1 MLKIFKGDD
10 TGGTFGRTLEF
21 TIAAA
26 DGISLAGCYAEFV
39 FDGIVKTFAAPLVD
53 GETREIFYSHN
64 ETKDM
69 RLGVRSAMFRIID
82 SAGKVRTMDNT
93 VAVKVTNVVAE
104 AYPGSSSATVTISGA
119 INWGDIEGRPATVV
133 QTINGAEPDE
143 NGNVDVTEFGGD
155 MNHADFNELEDA
167 TAADTIGAL
176 KSKYNALLA
185 ICKGVSPVKRTRM
198 ACSRSPPAAATAAC
212 RASPTTRGKASRLCE
227 GFSTTST

>member
-104 AYPGSSSATVTISGA
+104 AYPGSSGATVTIGGA
-119 INWGDIEGRPATVV
+119 IKWGDIDGRPATVV
-133 QTINGAEPDE
+133 QTVLLFGA
-143 NGNVDVTEFGGD
+143 
-155 MNHADFNELEDA
+155 
-167 TAADTIGAL
+167 
-176 KSKYNALLA
+176 
-185 ICKGVSPVKRTRM
+185 
-198 ACSRSPPAAATAAC
+198 
-212 RASPTTRGKASRLCE
+212 ASNLS
-227 GFSTTST
+227 S